1 MLYNGYTVVE
11 ITNLWYNA
19 DVQKDRQPMAHS
31 LVDDEIQS
39 CIESAEPITIML
51 PRHQTPGRR
60 KLNMKKKIMSMVI
73 AAAAMAL
80 SLVGCGVDI
89 SSIGLPSDVVI
100 EKGETQQL
108 EIEYGTDD
116 KAEQEKIAEAASK
129 LTIEWT
135 SSDEEVVTVDA
146 TGLITAVGAGE
157 ADVTA
162 SAKDVNIS
170 STTHVKVVITPTGV
184 EAPETLELVTNGE
197 NSKNLDAK
205 MTPEDAT
212 EVKLAYE
219 SSDDSVAT
227 VDENGLVTAVADG
240 ECTITTYVV
249 ADAPATA
256 ETATQETAAVVT
268 DEEKPTGGENS
279 EATADSEAVT
289 VPDNLDSAFGVVPD
303 GLSATTKVTVT
314 TKVEKIEL
322 DKTEGILNVGNT
334 VTITA
339 TVAPEE
345 ATNPAVTW
353 SSSDESV
360 ATVDETGKITA
371 VATGNAT
378 ITATSEDD
386 NSVSADYELT
396 VQQKKAATTTKN
408 NYSGS
413 TSAGASTA
421 PSYTAPT
428 QPVTPSAPAPVPA
441 PAPAPDPAPAPAP
454 APDPAPA
461 PAEPSQPSGGNSGG
475 GNFDDGSKPEDSFGQ
490 SSGIDWTQDNSNG
503 SLDGGCVRC

>member
-1 MLYNGYTVVE
+1 
-11 ITNLWYNA
+11 
-19 DVQKDRQPMAHS
+19 MAHS

-89 SSIGLPSDVVI
+89 NSIGLPPNVVM

-256 ETATQETAAVVT
+256 ETATQEAAAVVT
-268 DEEKPTGGENS
+268 DEETPTEGENS
-279 EATADSEAVT
+279 ETTADSETVT

-303 GLSATTKVTVT
+303 GLSATTKVTVS

-322 DKTEGILNVGNT
+322 DKTEGILYVGNSVT
-334 VTITA
+334 VNAAVTPDNA
-339 TVAPEE
+339 TD
-345 ATNPAVTW
+345 TTVTW

-378 ITATSEDD
+378 ITATS
-386 NSVSADYELT
+386 NSDADVNATYDVTVEEKKTPTYTSNKTNYGSSA
-396 VQQKKAATTTKN
+396 
-408 NYSGS
+408 SGS
-413 TSAGASTA
+413 VASGGSATV
-421 PSYTAPT
+421 TTPT
-428 QPVTPSAPAPVPA
+428 VPAAPAPDPTPVQPSN
-441 PAPAPDPAPAPAP
+441 PDPAPAPAP

-461 PAEPSQPSGGNSGG
+461 PAEPSQPSGGDGGSSGG
-475 GNFDDGSKPEDSFGQ
+475 YDIPHDPNGQPGSGT
-490 SSGIDWTQDNSNG
+490 DWTQDNSNG

>member
-1 MLYNGYTVVE
+1 
-11 ITNLWYNA
+11 
-19 DVQKDRQPMAHS
+19 MAHS

-89 SSIGLPSDVVI
+89 NSIGLPSDVVI

-108 EIEYGTDD
+108 EIKYGTDD

>member
-1 MLYNGYTVVE
+1 
-11 ITNLWYNA
+11 
-19 DVQKDRQPMAHS
+19 
-31 LVDDEIQS
+31 
-39 CIESAEPITIML
+39 
-51 PRHQTPGRR
+51 
-60 KLNMKKKIMSMVI
+60 MKKKIMSMVI

-89 SSIGLPSDVVI
+89 NSIGLPSDVVI

-162 SAKDVNIS
+162 TAKDVNIS

-184 EAPETLELVTNGE
+184 EAPETLELVTNSE

-219 SSDDSVAT
+219 SSDESVAT

-256 ETATQETAAVVT
+256 ETAAVVT
-268 DEEKPTGGENS
+268 DEEKPTEGENS
-279 EATADSEAVT
+279 EATADSETVT
-289 VPDNLDSAFGVVPD
+289 MPDNLDAAFGVVPE

-314 TKVEKIEL
+314 TKVESITL

-339 TVAPEE
+339 TVAPEK

-360 ATVDETGKITA
+360 ATVDETGKVTA
-371 VATGNAT
+371 VAAGNAT

-386 NSVSADYELT
+386 SSVSADYELT

-428 QPVTPSAPAPVPA
+428 QTVTPSAPAP
-441 PAPAPDPAPAPAP
+441 APAPDPAPAP

-461 PAEPSQPSGGNSGG
+461 PAEPSQPSGGNSG
-475 GNFDDGSKPEDSFGQ
+475 DAEFGY
-490 SSGIDWTQDNSNG
+490 SSGIDWTQGATRS
-503 SLDGGCVRC
+503 

>member
-1 MLYNGYTVVE
+1 
-11 ITNLWYNA
+11 
-19 DVQKDRQPMAHS
+19 
-31 LVDDEIQS
+31 
-39 CIESAEPITIML
+39 
-51 PRHQTPGRR
+51 
-60 KLNMKKKIMSMVI
+60 MKKKIMSMVI

-89 SSIGLPSDVVI
+89 NSIGLPPNVVM

-184 EAPETLELVTNGE
+184 EAPEALELVTNGE

-256 ETATQETAAVVT
+256 ETATQEAAAVAT
-268 DEEKPTGGENS
+268 DEGTPTEGENS
-279 EATADSEAVT
+279 EATTDSEPVT
-289 VPDNLDSAFGVVPD
+289 VPDNLDSAFGVVPE

-314 TKVEKIEL
+314 TKVEGITL

-360 ATVDETGKITA
+360 ATVDETGKVTA
-371 VATGNAT
+371 VAVGNAT

-386 NSVSADYELT
+386 SSVSANYELT
-396 VQQKKAATTTKN
+396 VQQKKAAATTTKN
-408 NYSGS
+408 NYSSS
-413 TSAGASTA
+413 TSAGTSAA

-428 QPVTPSAPAPVPA
+428 QLVTPSAPAVET
-441 PAPAPDPAPAPAP
+441 PAPAP

-461 PAEPSQPSGGNSGG
+461 PAEPSQPSGGSSPDYSGSSG
-475 GNFDDGSKPEDSFGQ
+475 FDANLGSWSEG
-490 SSGIDWTQDNSNG
+490 SGIDWTQGATRS
-503 SLDGGCVRC
+503 